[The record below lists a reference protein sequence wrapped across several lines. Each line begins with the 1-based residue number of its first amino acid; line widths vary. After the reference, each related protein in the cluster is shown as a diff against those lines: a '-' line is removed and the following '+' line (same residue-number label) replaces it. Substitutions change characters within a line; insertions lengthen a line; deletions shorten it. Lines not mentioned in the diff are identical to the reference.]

1 VACRGGGEFGIDWRN
16 QGSKAYK
23 QNVFNDF
30 QACSEYL
37 ISADYTNTSKL
48 TIQARSAPPSAVSAS
63 ATLRTLRRVQSL
75 LGPLAGSPTRRG
87 CGTARMSDAAL
98 GM

>member
-1 VACRGGGEFGIDWRN
+1 MFEHNFAINRGGGEFGIDWRN

-48 TIQARSAPPSAVSAS
+48 TIQACVLQPK
-63 ATLRTLRRVQSL
+63 LRAFLFGIRL
-75 LGPLAGSPTRRG
+75 
-87 CGTARMSDAAL
+87 
-98 GM
+98 